1 MKYNLMQNCPKLPL
15 VDLLEFI
22 VDNRGK
28 TVPTSDGAHVLIATN
43 CIKNTELYPVFE
55 KVRYLDESTYNNWF
69 RAHPKPGDII
79 FVNKGT
85 PGRVCMVPN
94 PVNFCIAQDMIA
106 LRAKKE
112 IIYNK
117 YLFAVLRSSAIQKQI
132 YNTNVG
138 DVIPHFKKSFLN
150 QLYIPVPAMHTQKE
164 IGDIYFELSKK
175 IDLNN
180 RINKNLEAQAQAIF
194 KSWFVDFE
202 PFQDGK
208 FVDSELGQI
217 PKGWKVG
224 TIANLGDIVG
234 GSTPSKT
241 KPEYYTDKG
250 IAWLTPKDLSIQKN
264 KYIFHGQTDITEL
277 GLKNSSARLMP
288 KGTVLFSSR
297 APIGYMAIAGNEVS
311 TNQGFKSIVPFSH
324 IGTPYVYFYLKTNLE
339 RIESSASGST
349 FREVSGSTMKNISA
363 LIPCNNAL
371 IQFTQLCDPIFLQQ
385 QKLEQQNQ
393 TLSNLRDTL
402 LPKLMSGE
410 IQIPQEV

>member
-1 MKYNLMQNCPKLPL
+1 MKYNLMQDCPMLPL

-28 TVPTSDGAHVLIATN
+28 TVPTSEGAHVLIATN

-202 PFQDGK
+202 PFQDDE
-208 FVDSELGQI
+208 FSDSELGEI
-217 PKGWKVG
+217 PKGWKVVTLSG
-224 TIANLGDIVG
+224 VCSLIARGITPKYTENSGQIILNQKCIREHQVSLAPSRYHVPKKVNEKWLQYGDILVN
-234 GSTPSKT
+234 STGQGTLGRTAQWFQEELNITVDSHVTIVRPQESNKIYYIGQFIMG
-241 KPEYYTDKG
+241 KEY
-250 IAWLTPKDLSIQKN
+250 
-264 KYIFHGQTDITEL
+264 E
-277 GLKNSSARLMP
+277 
-288 KGTVLFSSR
+288 
-297 APIGYMAIAGNEVS
+297 
-311 TNQGFKSIVPFSH
+311 
-324 IGTPYVYFYLKTNLE
+324 
-339 RIESSASGST
+339 IESMASGST
-349 FREVSGSTMKNISA
+349 GQTELSRERLGALKVIIPPSRQLEDFSDIVEPFMKKIT
-363 LIPCNNAL
+363 INNQET
-371 IQFTQLCDPIFLQQ
+371 IQLA
-385 QKLEQQNQ
+385 K
-393 TLSNLRDTL
+393 LRDTL

>member
-1 MKYNLMQNCPKLPL
+1 MQNWEIKKL
-15 VDLLEFI
+15 
-22 VDNRGK
+22 
-28 TVPTSDGAHVLIATN
+28 
-43 CIKNTELYPVFE
+43 CEL
-55 KVRYLDESTYNNWF
+55 
-69 RAHPKPGDII
+69 GDIVGGATPSTNRDDYYNGEI
-79 FVNKGT
+79 AWLTPKDLAGYNSRYISRGERSITMLGLDSCSAKILPKGSILFT
-85 PGRVCMVPN
+85 SRAPIGYIAIAQNDICTNQGFKSIVPN
-94 PVNFCIAQDMIA
+94 ADNDSMFLYYLLQ
-106 LRAKKE
+106 
-112 IIYNK
+112 YNK
-117 YLFAVLRSSAIQKQI
+117 AKIEAMGSGTTFKEVSGAVMKNIEVLVPSLEEQKKISAI
-132 YNTNVG
+132 
-138 DVIPHFKKSFLN
+138 
-150 QLYIPVPAMHTQKE
+150 
-164 IGDIYFELSKK
+164 LSSIDDK
-175 IDLNN
+175 IELNN

-202 PFQDGK
+202 PFQDGE

-217 PKGWKVG
+217 PEGWKVG

-234 GSTPSKT
+234 GSTPSKA

-264 KYIFHGQTDITEL
+264 KFIFHGETDITEL

-311 TNQGFKSIVPFSH
+311 TNQGFKSIVPFSY

-349 FREVSGSTMKNISA
+349 FREVSGSTMKNIPA

-371 IQFTQLCDPIFLQQ
+371 IQFTQLCDTIFLQQ
-385 QKLEQQNQ
+385 QKLEQQNR
-393 TLSNLRDTL
+393 TLSKLRDTL